1 MRTVSMVKNGQDQV
15 VVLPK
20 DMAFEGVS
28 ELQITKEG
36 DTIILRPARPDWLS
50 FGRNNKADP
59 DFIADRQNIVTD
71 EGRFD

>member
-1 MRTVSMVKNGQDQV
+1 MVKNGQDQV

-36 DTIILRPARPDWLS
+36 DTIIAMSPKLESSS
-50 FGRNNKADP
+50 FPPTVLTTCNIQH
-59 DFIADRQNIVTD
+59 FIV
-71 EGRFD
+71 F